1 MKKFTAEDIV
11 DTLSSLNKVIIT
23 PRVRIYLVKAQS
35 SIVTMTKE
43 LLYRYSGHGQR
54 PWSKLGSLNVQNC
67 DTLQGKNF
75 DHLYESSNRS

>member
-1 MKKFTAEDIV
+1 MYCKKITAEDIV

-43 LLYRYSGHGQR
+43 LQYRYSGHRQR
-54 PWSKLGSLNVQNC
+54 P
-67 DTLQGKNF
+67 
-75 DHLYESSNRS
+75 